1 MSSIPAAKLDLQ
13 RVEADLSLKSLI
25 YDRLKQAITS
35 MNIYAE
41 NAELRLDERQ
51 LSEKLGISRTPI
63 REALARLEQEGL
75 VQIAPRKG
83 VFIVRKSK
91 AEILDMIMVWAALES
106 MAARLV
112 TQNASDGEIAGLRQ
126 MFATFKGKGAQTQVK
141 IDEYS
146 GTNIRFH
153 QAILILSKCA
163 KLRDMA
169 DSLFIHMRSIRD
181 RTIGENNRAN
191 RSIIDHLHIIEAIE
205 SRDPEMAERLVRE
218 HTLNLA
224 DHVRNNVHYLD

>member
-1 MSSIPAAKLDLQ
+1 MPALEAARLHIEPI
-13 RVEADLSLKSLI
+13 EADIGLKGRI
-25 YDRLKQAITS
+25 YDRLKQAITAV
-35 MNIYAE
+35 NIYAE
-41 NAELRLDERQ
+41 NAELRLDERR
-51 LSEKLGISRTPI
+51 LALKLATSRTPI

-75 VQIAPRKG
+75 VQIVPRKG

-91 AEILDMIMVWAALES
+91 AEILEMIMVWAALEG

-112 TQNASDGEIAGLRQ
+112 TENASDAEIASLRQ
-126 MFATFKGKGAQTQVK
+126 MFTTFKNGQVRAR

-146 GTNIRFH
+146 DANVRFH
-153 QAILILSKCA
+153 QAILTLGKSRL
-163 KLRDMA
+163 LREMA
-169 DSLFIHMRSIRD
+169 DHLFVHMRSIRT

-205 SRDPEMAERLVRE
+205 TRDADLAERLVRE

-224 DHVRNNVHYLD
+224 NHVRDNVHYLD

>member
-1 MSSIPAAKLDLQ
+1 MPSIPAAQLDVQ
-13 RVEADLSLKSLI
+13 PIQADLSLKGLI
-25 YDRLKQAITS
+25 YGRLKQAITS
-35 MNIYAE
+35 MNIYADD
-41 NAELRLDERQ
+41 AELRLDERQ

-91 AEILDMIMVWAALES
+91 AQILDMIMVWAALES

-126 MFATFKGKGAQTQVK
+126 MYATFKGAQVQVR

-146 GTNIRFH
+146 DTNVQFH
-153 QAILILSKCA
+153 QAILALSKCA
-163 KLRDMA
+163 KLVEMA
-169 DSLFIHMRSIRD
+169 DDLFIHMRSIRA

-205 SRDPEMAERLVRE
+205 SRDPDLAERLVRE

>member
-1 MSSIPAAKLDLQ
+1 MSPPLTARLEVAPI
-13 RVEADLSLKSLI
+13 EADTSLKGRI
-25 YDRLKQAITS
+25 YDRLKQAITT

-51 LSEKLGISRTPI
+51 LALKLATSRTPI

-75 VQIAPRKG
+75 IQIAPRKG
-83 VFIVRKSK
+83 VFIVRKGK
-91 AEILDMIMVWAALES
+91 AEILEMIMVWAALES

-112 TQNASDGEIAGLRQ
+112 TENASDAEIAELRQ
-126 MFATFKGKGAQTQVK
+126 LFTTFKNGQVQAK

-146 GTNIRFH
+146 DANVRFH
-153 QAILILSKCA
+153 QAILTLSKCRL
-163 KLRDMA
+163 LREMA
-169 DSLFIHMRSIRD
+169 DHLFVHMRSIRM

-205 SRDPEMAERLVRE
+205 SRDADLAERLARE

-224 DHVRNNVHYLD
+224 NHVRDNVHYLD

>member
-1 MSSIPAAKLDLQ
+1 MSPPLTARLEVAPIETDIG
-13 RVEADLSLKSLI
+13 LKGRI

-51 LSEKLGISRTPI
+51 LALKLATSRTPI

-83 VFIVRKSK
+83 VYIVRKSK
-91 AEILDMIMVWAALES
+91 AEILDMIVVWAALES
-106 MAARLV
+106 MATRLV
-112 TQNASDGEIAGLRQ
+112 TENASDAEIADLRQ
-126 MFATFKGKGAQTQVK
+126 MFTTFTDGQVQAK

-146 GTNIRFH
+146 DANVRFH
-153 QAILILSKCA
+153 QAILTLSKSRL
-163 KLRDMA
+163 LREMA
-169 DSLFIHMRSIRD
+169 DHLFVHMRSIRM
-181 RTIGENNRAN
+181 RTIGEKNRAS

-205 SRDPEMAERLVRE
+205 SRNADLAERLARE

-224 DHVRNNVHYLD
+224 DHVRDNVHYLD

>member
-126 MFATFKGKGAQTQVK
+126 MFATFKGAQTQVK

>member
-1 MSSIPAAKLDLQ
+1 MPSIPAAQLDVQ
-13 RVEADLSLKSLI
+13 PIAADLSLKGLI
-25 YDRLKQAITS
+25 YKRLKQAITS
-35 MNIYAE
+35 MNIYADD
-41 NAELRLDERQ
+41 AELRLDERQ

-112 TQNASDGEIAGLRQ
+112 TQNASDDEIAGLRQ
-126 MFATFKGKGAQTQVK
+126 MYATFRGAQAQVR

-146 GTNIRFH
+146 DTNIRFH
-153 QAILILSKCA
+153 QAILSLSKCA
-163 KLRDMA
+163 RLSEMA
-169 DSLFIHMRSIRD
+169 DDLFIHMRSIRA

-205 SRDPEMAERLVRE
+205 GRDPDLAERLVRE

-224 DHVRNNVHYLD
+224 DHVRNNVHYLG

>member
-1 MSSIPAAKLDLQ
+1 MPSIPAAQLDVQ
-13 RVEADLSLKSLI
+13 PIAADLSLKGLI
-25 YDRLKQAITS
+25 YKRLKQAITS
-35 MNIYAE
+35 MNIYADD
-41 NAELRLDERQ
+41 AELRLDERQ

-112 TQNASDGEIAGLRQ
+112 TQNASDDEIAGLRQ
-126 MFATFKGKGAQTQVK
+126 MYATFKGAQAQVR

-146 GTNIRFH
+146 DTNIRFH
-153 QAILILSKCA
+153 QAILSLSKCA
-163 KLRDMA
+163 RLSEMA
-169 DSLFIHMRSIRD
+169 DDLFIHMRSIRA

-205 SRDPEMAERLVRE
+205 GRDPDLAERLVRE

-224 DHVRNNVHYLD
+224 DHVRNNVHYLG

>member
-1 MSSIPAAKLDLQ
+1 MPSIPAAQLDVQ
-13 RVEADLSLKSLI
+13 PIQADLSLKGLI
-25 YDRLKQAITS
+25 YSRLKQAITS
-35 MNIYAE
+35 MNIYADD
-41 NAELRLDERQ
+41 AELRLDERQ

-91 AEILDMIMVWAALES
+91 AQILDMIMVWAALES

-126 MFATFKGKGAQTQVK
+126 MYATFKGAQVQVR

-146 GTNIRFH
+146 DTNVQFH
-153 QAILILSKCA
+153 QAILALSKCA
-163 KLRDMA
+163 KLVEMA
-169 DSLFIHMRSIRD
+169 DDLFIHMRSIRA

-205 SRDPEMAERLVRE
+205 SRDPDLAERLVRE